1 MALLTFPGLGIAQ
14 TGELDPSFSQDGIA
28 TPAIVGHVSSLKSVV
43 TDANNRIVAIGKNKA
58 PGQFGS
64 TMYVIRFNESG
75 ILDNTFSVDGRF
87 EYGEQ
92 YSDGQDIALQSDGTI
107 IAVGTSNITIPTGE
121 LMNVVALSST
131 GVYSPSFINGGSL
144 QLSPGSFASVATCV
158 AIDTEDDI
166 YVGGNIWDHVS
177 DREFV
182 VMKLNSNGTPNINYG
197 TFGAAITGF
206 NGYTA
211 GIEDIAVHQDGKL
224 IAAGWAYANLLTE
237 IAVVRYD
244 DDGVLD
250 PTFGTNGRFLW
261 SDPQRSFSCKSIQ
274 IQSDGKY
281 LLAGEIEGAVSHSGF
296 VARLNA
302 NGTFDTGFGTNG
314 FIEMDYVNGG
324 IKFANV
330 KVQSDN
336 KILVAGTRDDANNH
350 WAQLVCRFFPSGN
363 LDSDFGINGCA
374 VATVDDRDA
383 AFGLAIDDLN
393 RIILAGESDLNLPS
407 EDIVMVSRFLPGVV
421 GILELSLVEQ
431 EVLVY
436 PNPISGPTTLSYS
449 LRRPELLNIALHD
462 TKGSL
467 LTTYLNGTLMPAGD
481 HTQSISMPTD
491 LASGNYL
498 LVFSSPNGKM
508 SIQVTK

>member
-1 MALLTFPGLGIAQ
+1 MKKTSNRSCLPPHILGSVWSVLALLTFPGLGIAQ

-281 LLAGEIEGAVSHSGF
+281 LLAGKLRVPFHTVVSWR
-296 VARLNA
+296 V
-302 NGTFDTGFGTNG
+302 
-314 FIEMDYVNGG
+314 
-324 IKFANV
+324 
-330 KVQSDN
+330 
-336 KILVAGTRDDANNH
+336 
-350 WAQLVCRFFPSGN
+350 
-363 LDSDFGINGCA
+363 
-374 VATVDDRDA
+374 
-383 AFGLAIDDLN
+383 
-393 RIILAGESDLNLPS
+393 
-407 EDIVMVSRFLPGVV
+407 
-421 GILELSLVEQ
+421 
-431 EVLVY
+431 
-436 PNPISGPTTLSYS
+436 
-449 LRRPELLNIALHD
+449 
-462 TKGSL
+462 
-467 LTTYLNGTLMPAGD
+467 
-481 HTQSISMPTD
+481 
-491 LASGNYL
+491 
-498 LVFSSPNGKM
+498 
-508 SIQVTK
+508 